1 MFLRNA
7 YDEFILDIHLE
18 QLGLDAA
25 AIRAACYELLSQ
37 TNEIVGCEDL
47 LERLEE
53 DGKSWEDLS
62 ADILASLLRDDAT
75 FQEVGHDR
83 FRLKICKR

>member
-1 MFLRNA
+1 VFLRNA
-7 YDEFILDIHLE
+7 SGEFILDTNLE

-25 AIRAACYELLSQ
+25 AIRAACSDILSR

-47 LERLEE
+47 LERFEA
-53 DGKSWEDLS
+53 DGKPLENLS
-62 ADILASLLRDDAT
+62 ADILASLLRDDAS

-83 FRLKICKR
+83 FRAKTCRH